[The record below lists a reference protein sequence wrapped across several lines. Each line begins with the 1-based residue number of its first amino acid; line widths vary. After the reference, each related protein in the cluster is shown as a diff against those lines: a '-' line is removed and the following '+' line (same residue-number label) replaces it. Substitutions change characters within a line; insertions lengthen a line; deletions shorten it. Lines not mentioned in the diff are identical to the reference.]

1 MAKFTR
7 AEIRNILGEAHTEDL
22 ENRLIALHLG
32 VVDPLK
38 DQLQTYKTEAEKLTA
53 VQKELD
59 ELKAGDG
66 DYKAKYEAEAK
77 AYSEYKKQVEAEK
90 ESVRN
95 DADVLAI
102 CKEAGIVR
110 ESSLRLVAKDF
121 DRSKIKRG
129 EDGKITN
136 HDDLVSSIKTDYAD
150 FVGTPG
156 NHGTPPTTPP
166 TGGNGTGKTKEEI
179 YAIKDPAQRQ
189 AEMAKNLSLFGI
201 E

>member
-1 MAKFTR
+1 MALTR
-7 AEIRNILGEAHTEDL
+7 KYLKSIGLNEDQIEGVIEEHTSVTNDL
-22 ENRLIALHLG
+22 KETIKTLQADADKLH
-32 VVDPLK
+32 
-38 DQLQTYKTEAEKLTA
+38 T

-59 ELKAGDG
+59 DLKAAGDG
-66 DYKAKYEAEAK
+66 GYKEKYEAEVK
-77 AYSEYKKQVEAEK
+77 AYKEYKRQVEAEK
-90 ESVRN
+90 TAARD
-95 DADVLAI
+95 DADVLAL
-102 CKEAGIVR
+102 CKEAGIAR
-110 ESSLRLVAKDF
+110 ESSLRLIAKDF

>member
-7 AEIRNILGEAHTEDL
+7 AEIRNILGDAHTEDI

-38 DQLQTYKTEAEKLTA
+38 DQLQTYKADAEKLPG

-59 ELKAGDG
+59 DLKAAGDG
-66 DYKAKYEAEAK
+66 GYKEKYEAEAK
-77 AYSEYKKQVEAEK
+77 AHKEYKQKIEAEK
-90 ESVRN
+90 EAART
-95 DADVLAI
+95 DADVLAL
-102 CKEAGIVR
+102 CKEAGIAR

-136 HDDLVSSIKTDYAD
+136 REELLADVKKDYAD
-150 FVGTPG
+150 FVGVPG
-156 NHGTPPTTPP
+156 EKGMPPANPP
-166 TGGNGTGKTKEEI
+166 AGG
-179 YAIKDPAQRQ
+179 DPAGKLSRAAQMDTQ
-189 AEMAKNLSLFGI
+189 YHENLYGTAKPTNGK

>member
-1 MAKFTR
+1 MALTR
-7 AEIRNILGEAHTEDL
+7 KYLKSIGLTEDQI
-22 ENRLIALHLG
+22 EGIVEEHIAT
-32 VVDPLK
+32 VNDLK
-38 DQLQTYKTEAEKLTA
+38 ETANKYKADADKLPT

-59 ELKAGDG
+59 DLKAAGDG
-66 DYKAKYEAEAK
+66 GYKEKYDAEVK
-77 AYSEYKKQVEAEK
+77 AFKEYKRQVEAEK
-90 ESVRN
+90 TAARD
-95 DADVLAI
+95 DADVLAL
-102 CKEAGIVR
+102 CKEAGISR
-110 ESSLRLVAKDF
+110 ESSLRLIAKDF

>member
-1 MAKFTR
+1 MALTR
-7 AEIRNILGEAHTEDL
+7 KYLKSIGLNEDQIEGVIEEHTSVTNDL
-22 ENRLIALHLG
+22 KETI
-32 VVDPLK
+32 K
-38 DQLQTYKTEAEKLTA
+38 TLQADADKLQA

-59 ELKAGDG
+59 DLKAQGDG
-66 DYKAKYEAEAK
+66 GYKEKYEAEAK
-77 AYSEYKKQVEAEK
+77 AFKDYKHQVEAEK
-90 ESVRN
+90 TAARD
-95 DADVLAI
+95 DADVLAL
-102 CKEAGIVR
+102 CKEAGIAR
-110 ESSLRLVAKDF
+110 ESSLRLIAKDF

-136 HDDLVSSIKTDYAD
+136 HDDLVNSIKTDYAD